1 MVKIAICDDEAV
13 IIQQISALVKAEFE
27 KYNEKVQV
35 QSFDRPGDLID
46 CLKDKEVYDLVFLDI
61 QMPDKT
67 GIDVANF
74 IREALHDDLTQIVF
88 VSSESGYAMQ
98 LFEARPMDFLLKP
111 VNEKQIERIVSLCHR
126 LIENNRN
133 IFQFSTRE
141 CTVRLNMSQIN
152 YFESRG
158 RKIKVVTDDEIYEF
172 YEKMDDLYERV
183 KDYNFLYIHKSY
195 IVNNAHIKHFTAKSV
210 VMGNGEEVPV
220 SRNRRGEL
228 KNLWD

>member
-1 MVKIAICDDEAV
+1 
-13 IIQQISALVKAEFE
+13 
-27 KYNEKVQV
+27 
-35 QSFDRPGDLID
+35 
-46 CLKDKEVYDLVFLDI
+46 
-61 QMPDKT
+61 
-67 GIDVANF
+67 
-74 IREALHDDLTQIVF
+74 
-88 VSSESGYAMQ
+88 
-98 LFEARPMDFLLKP
+98 
-111 VNEKQIERIVSLCHR
+111 
-126 LIENNRN
+126 
-133 IFQFSTRE
+133 
-141 CTVRLNMSQIN
+141 MSQIN